1 MNLRLFDLHCDTL
14 YECNKQNKSLV
25 SNDLNLSLKRLSE
38 YERFC
43 QVLAMWSDPKDSE
56 DENYR
61 NFFMARELLARQLSE
76 AEKLGISVR
85 LCQDSHTLA
94 EAEDQGSMA
103 VMLAVEGGRLL
114 RDDISR
120 LDNLYEAGVRF
131 LTLVWNKTCKIGG
144 AHDSDEGLTDF
155 GREVVLRCFE
165 LGIIPDV
172 SHASAKMTNEVL
184 EMCEKSGK
192 VCVATHSNSYAVR
205 NHRRNLDD
213 ASFRRISRLGGI
225 VGISLAPNHL
235 TSGDKCTIDDIVAHI
250 ERYLS
255 LGGEDTV
262 CLGCD
267 LDGVGHL
274 PEGIDNVSDL
284 YKIADKLAQN
294 NYNEILIDK
303 IFYAN
308 ARNFISLW
316 LN

>member
-43 QVLAMWSDPKDSE
+43 QVLAMWSDPNDSE

-85 LCQDSHTLA
+85 LCQDSHTLT
-94 EAEDQGSMA
+94 EADSSGSMA

-114 RDDISR
+114 SDDLSR
-120 LDNLYEAGVRF
+120 LDSLYEAGVRF

-144 AHDSDEGLTDF
+144 AHDTDEGLTDF
-155 GREVVLRCFE
+155 GRSVVLRCFE

-184 EMCEKSGK
+184 EMCEASGK

-225 VGISLAPNHL
+225 VGVSLAPMHL
-235 TSGDKCTIDDIVAHI
+235 TNGDKCAIDDIVAHI
-250 ERYLS
+250 EHYLS

-274 PEGIDNVSDL
+274 PEGIENVSDL
-284 YKIADKLAQN
+284 YKIAEKLAQN

>member
-38 YERFC
+38 YKRFC

-114 RDDISR
+114 SDDISR
-120 LDNLYEAGVRF
+120 LDSLYEAGVRF

-205 NHRRNLDD
+205 NPRRNLDD

-225 VGISLAPNHL
+225 VGVSLAPMHL
-235 TSGDKCTIDDIVAHI
+235 TNSDKCTIDDIAAHI

-267 LDGVGHL
+267 LDGVGNL
-274 PEGIDNVSDL
+274 PEGIENVSDL
-284 YKIADKLAQN
+284 YKIAEKLAQN

>member
-14 YECNKQNKSLV
+14 YECNKQKKSLV

-38 YERFC
+38 YKRFC

-61 NFFMARELLARQLSE
+61 NFFMARELLVRQLSD
-76 AEKLGISVR
+76 AEKLGVSVR
-85 LCQDSHTLA
+85 LCTDDRTLA
-94 EAEDQGSMA
+94 EADSSGSMA

-114 RDDISR
+114 SDDISR
-120 LDNLYEAGVRF
+120 LDCLYEAGVRF

-172 SHASAKMTNEVL
+172 SHASVKMTSEVL
-184 EMCEKSGK
+184 ELCEKSGK

-225 VGISLAPNHL
+225 VGVSLAPMHL
-235 TSGDKCTIDDIVAHI
+235 TNGDKCAIDDIVAHI
-250 ERYLS
+250 EHYLS

-274 PEGIDNVSDL
+274 PEGIENVSDL

>member
-38 YERFC
+38 YKRFC

-85 LCQDSHTLA
+85 LCTDSHTLA

-114 RDDISR
+114 SDDISR
-120 LDNLYEAGVRF
+120 LDSLYEAGVRF

-172 SHASAKMTNEVL
+172 SHASAKMTSEVL
-184 EMCEKSGK
+184 EMCEEIRQGMRRDSLEL
-192 VCVATHSNSYAVR
+192 VCGVQSPPQSRRRELPSYIQARRHSRRQPRADAPDKRRQVYNR
-205 NHRRNLDD
+205 RHRR
-213 ASFRRISRLGGI
+213 S
-225 VGISLAPNHL
+225 H
-235 TSGDKCTIDDIVAHI
+235 
-250 ERYLS
+250 
-255 LGGEDTV
+255 
-262 CLGCD
+262 
-267 LDGVGHL
+267 
-274 PEGIDNVSDL
+274 
-284 YKIADKLAQN
+284 
-294 NYNEILIDK
+294 
-303 IFYAN
+303 
-308 ARNFISLW
+308 
-316 LN
+316 

>member
-38 YERFC
+38 YKRFC

-103 VMLAVEGGRLL
+103 VILAVEGGRLL
-114 RDDISR
+114 SDDISR
-120 LDNLYEAGVRF
+120 LDSLYEAGVRF

-225 VGISLAPNHL
+225 VGVSLAPMHL
-235 TSGDKCTIDDIVAHI
+235 TNSDKCTIDDIVAHI
-250 ERYLS
+250 EHYLS

-274 PEGIDNVSDL
+274 PEGIENVSDL
-284 YKIADKLAQN
+284 YKIAEKLAQN

>member
-38 YERFC
+38 YKRFC

-85 LCQDSHTLA
+85 LCTDSHTLA

-114 RDDISR
+114 SDDISR
-120 LDNLYEAGVRF
+120 LDSLYEAGVRF

-144 AHDSDEGLTDF
+144 AHDTDEGLTDF

-165 LGIIPDV
+165 LGMIPDV
-172 SHASAKMTNEVL
+172 SHASAKMTTEVL
-184 EMCEKSGK
+184 DLCEKSGK
-192 VCVATHSNSYAVR
+192 VCVATHSNSYAVC

-225 VGISLAPNHL
+225 VGVSLAPNHL
-235 TSGDKCTIDDIVAHI
+235 TGGDKCTIDDIVAHI
-250 ERYLS
+250 EHYLS

-267 LDGVGHL
+267 LDGIGHL

-284 YKIADKLAQN
+284 YKIAEKLAQN
-294 NYNEILIDK
+294 NYNKILIDK

>member
-14 YECNKQNKSLV
+14 YECNKQSKSLV

-43 QVLAMWSDPKDSE
+43 QVLAMWSDPHISE
-56 DENYR
+56 DEAYKR
-61 NFFMARELLARQLSE
+61 FFEARELLARQLSE

-85 LCQDSHTLA
+85 LCTDDRTLT
-94 EAEDQGSMA
+94 EAENQGSMA

-114 RDDISR
+114 SDDLSR
-120 LDNLYEAGVRF
+120 LDCLYEAGVRF

-155 GREVVLRCFE
+155 GRSVVLRCFE

-172 SHASAKMTNEVL
+172 SHASVKMTNEVL
-184 EMCEKSGK
+184 EMCEASGK
-192 VCVATHSNSYAVR
+192 VCVATHSNSHVVCA
-205 NHRRNLDD
+205 HRRNLDD
-213 ASFRRISRLGGI
+213 ANFKRIAKLGGI
-225 VGISLAPNHL
+225 VGVSLAPNHL

-250 ERYLS
+250 EHYLS

-267 LDGVGHL
+267 LDGIGHL